1 MNLSKAR
8 KATSAANTIGTTA
21 AAHPPRIMLPL
32 ILAGQAMAAMDTSI
46 ANVAGPMLH
55 AELGISGPLLQCVVA
70 GYILAYAVF
79 LVTGARLGNDHGY
92 RKIFVLGV
100 ALFTL
105 SSFLC
110 GIAPNTA
117 VLIAARLAQGLGASL
132 MVPQVLSLIQNNFQ
146 GTSRAK
152 AIGYYSMI
160 LGLGSAI
167 GQLLGGLIVTA
178 NLFGL
183 SWRPAFLINVPI
195 GIAILCFA
203 KSAIPEVKSTVKRK
217 LDLAGV
223 VLLSTSTLLLIV
235 PLTFGQD
242 THWAPWTW
250 LSAIAGLFGTIVFV
264 RYEKALPGAGGYPL
278 LDLSAIFV
286 PGIVPGFLIVCL
298 GFIGYGGW
306 LFTIALYLQGGLG
319 RSAMLSGMMFAAYAL
334 GFGVSNMKWALLP
347 PAILR
352 WAPVCALG
360 LLAAAN
366 LAFGLLVTAYTW
378 VPVPM
383 ALALFCAGSGHGLSF
398 GTTVNHMTSRIP
410 PEQAPALSGLV
421 TTTVQLSIVVG
432 IAALGAVYFAVR
444 QGLDAVH
451 AMATV
456 NYSCMA
462 LALFGTSCAVALL
475 RHSRPA
481 ALPRAV

>member
-1 MNLSKAR
+1 MTLSKVANIANPGS
-8 KATSAANTIGTTA
+8 ATALE
-21 AAHPPRIMLPL
+21 HPPRIMLPL

-70 GYILAYAVF
+70 GYILVYAVF

-92 RKIFVLGV
+92 RKVFVLGV
-100 ALFTL
+100 SVFTL
-105 SSFLC
+105 SSLLC
-110 GIAPNTA
+110 GIAPNTP

-132 MVPQVLSLIQNNFQ
+132 LVPQVLSLIQNNFQ
-146 GTSRAK
+146 GASRAR

-167 GQLLGGLIVTA
+167 GQLLGGVIVTA

-203 KSAIPEVKSTVKRK
+203 NAAIPEIKRPARRK
-217 LDLAGV
+217 LDVLGV
-223 VLLSTSTLLLIV
+223 ALLSSSTLLLIV

-242 THWAPWTW
+242 AHWAPWTW
-250 LSAIAGLFGTIVFV
+250 LSASAGLLGATAFV
-264 RYEKALPGAGGYPL
+264 RHEKALSKAGAHPL

-286 PGIVPGFLIVCL
+286 PGIAAGFLIVCL

-319 RSAMLSGMMFAAYAL
+319 RSAMLSGMMFAAYAV
-334 GFGVSNMKWALLP
+334 GFGASNMKWALLP

-360 LLAAAN
+360 LLAIAD
-366 LAFGLLVTAYTW
+366 LAFGLLVTAYSW
-378 VPVPM
+378 APVPM

-398 GTTVNHMTSRIP
+398 GTTVNQMTSRIAP
-410 PEQAPALSGLV
+410 DQAPALSGLV

-432 IAALGAVYFAVR
+432 IAALGALYFAVR
-444 QGLDAVH
+444 QGADAVH

-456 NYSCMA
+456 NYSCTA
-462 LALFGTSCAVALL
+462 LALVGVLCAVALL
-475 RHSRPA
+475 RHARRA
-481 ALPRAV
+481 ALSITP